1 MKILLAQATLVAAL
15 FAQPAAAL
23 AAPTAIAVTGSAVV
37 TVVPDIATINA
48 SISTTDR
55 RADAATSRNNQL
67 YERAASALV
76 AQGIA
81 RSDITLSYYNV
92 SYQPRPQPQAGQPPD
107 GAGTYG
113 YTVTRS
119 FAVKVRKISQA
130 GAAVDA
136 LAPISGIEV
145 GGVNFDI
152 ADAAPAR
159 AQATDRAMAD
169 ARQKAEALAKAAGL
183 HISGIRRIDLGGGG
197 NVMPAPMMRASTMA
211 AKAPTNFDAG
221 NVNVSVDVNVV
232 FLAGP

>member
-1 MKILLAQATLVAAL
+1 MKILLAQATLVAAFCAL
-15 FAQPAAAL
+15 PAAAL

-55 RADAATSRNNQL
+55 RAEAATSRNNQL
-67 YERAASALV
+67 YERAAGALV
-76 AQGIA
+76 AQGIS

-92 SYQPRPQPQAGQPPD
+92 SYQPRPQPQSGQPD

-119 FAVKVRKISQA
+119 FVVKVRKIAQA

-152 ADAAPAR
+152 ADPAPAR